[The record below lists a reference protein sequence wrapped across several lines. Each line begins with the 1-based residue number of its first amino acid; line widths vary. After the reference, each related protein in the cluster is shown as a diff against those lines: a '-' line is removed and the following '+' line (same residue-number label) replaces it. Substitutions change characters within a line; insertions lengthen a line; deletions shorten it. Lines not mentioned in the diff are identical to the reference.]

1 MYMIEKMRLIM
12 RFCLK
17 KQQCSGDD
25 WRRSITDRNCLVVCT
40 IALIS
45 LWIGCG
51 VGEQD
56 TGKEYRRIAGGIVQG
71 GVFHFN
77 LTESPRSLD
86 PARIGD
92 SASWH
97 VSENLYEGLVEF
109 NSALEIAPCLARSWE
124 VSEDGRIY
132 TFHLREGILFHDSPA
147 FPDGKGREL
156 TAEDIRYSFTRIAD
170 PKTLSTGYWIWNG
183 KVKGIK
189 EFHDGV
195 SDRVE
200 GFQVVDPYTF
210 RIVLEEPFA
219 PFLSLLTISYGFV
232 VPQEAVEYY
241 GEDFFQNPVG
251 TGPFQFVEWIP
262 DRRIVLE
269 RNPHYWGKD
278 PHGNSL
284 PYLDRVV
291 TRFIGESIPEFQEF
305 VLGNL
310 EYVEP
315 IPPDM
320 WDGIFDH
327 ENKPRP
333 NFRKFQIQQEQILA
347 TNYFGFLM
355 GKPPLGTDVRLR
367 YAMNYAIDR
376 EAIIHHILR
385 GEGTPAKG
393 PIPTSMPGYG
403 ERVWGF
409 TCDPERARSLLAE
422 AGYPGGENLPE
433 ITLQLNSAGR
443 LNELLAEVIQQQ
455 LEAVGFKIRLKVVE
469 WSQHL
474 DTVERGDVGFFRLGW
489 NADYVDPE
497 NFLALFD
504 SRNFSP
510 AGPNSTRFSDP
521 RFDALFREALRTLD
535 TEKRFDLYR
544 QAEEVVMETCPWLL
558 INYQHRTRLVQPYVR
573 GLELNAM
580 DRRPLREV
588 WLDMEE

>member
-1 MYMIEKMRLIM
+1 MFEKMCLIM
-12 RFCLK
+12 RLRLK
-17 KQQCSGDD
+17 KGRGISIG
-25 WRRSITDRNCLVVCT
+25 RRDGPANRGCVVVRAVTLILLCL
-40 IALIS
+40 S
-45 LWIGCG
+45 CG
-51 VGEQD
+51 TGEQD
-56 TGKEYRRIAGGIVQG
+56 TGKEYREIAGGIVQG
-71 GVFHFN
+71 GTFRFN
-77 LTESPRSLD
+77 LTEPPRSLD

-97 VSENLYEGLVEF
+97 ISENIYEGLVGF
-109 NSALEIAPCLARSWE
+109 DSALGLQPCLAMSWE
-124 VSEDGRIY
+124 ISEDGKVY
-132 TFHLREGILFHDSPA
+132 TFHLREGVLFHDSPA
-147 FPDGKGREL
+147 FPNGKGREV
-156 TAEDIRYSFTRIAD
+156 TAEDVRYSFTRIAD

-183 KVKGIK
+183 KVRGIK
-189 EFHDGV
+189 EFHDGA
-195 SDRVE
+195 SERVE
-200 GFQVVDPYTF
+200 GFQVVDPHTF
-210 RIVLEEPFA
+210 RIVLDEPFA

-251 TGPFQFVEWIP
+251 TGPFEFVEWIP

-269 RNPHYWGKD
+269 GNPHYWGKD
-278 PHGNSL
+278 SHGNSL
-284 PYLDRVV
+284 PYLDKVIS
-291 TRFIGESIPEFQEF
+291 RFIGESIPEFQEF

-310 EYVEP
+310 EYVQP

-320 WDGIFDH
+320 WDGVFDK

-333 NFRKFQIQQEQILA
+333 NFQKFQIRQKQLLA
-347 TNYFGFLM
+347 INYFGFLM
-355 GKPPLGTDVRLR
+355 GKPPFGTDVRLR

-376 EAIIHHILR
+376 EGIIHHILR

-409 TCDPERARSLLAE
+409 TYDPEKARSLLAE
-422 AGYPGGENLPE
+422 AGYPGGKNLPE

-510 AGPNSTRFSDP
+510 AGPNATRFSDP

-535 TEKRFDLYR
+535 SEKRFDLYR
-544 QAEEVVMETCPWLL
+544 QAEEIVMEVCPWLL
-558 INYQHRTRLVQPYVR
+558 INYPHTTRLVQPYVR

-580 DRRPLREV
+580 DRRPLKEV
-588 WLDMEE
+588 WLELGY